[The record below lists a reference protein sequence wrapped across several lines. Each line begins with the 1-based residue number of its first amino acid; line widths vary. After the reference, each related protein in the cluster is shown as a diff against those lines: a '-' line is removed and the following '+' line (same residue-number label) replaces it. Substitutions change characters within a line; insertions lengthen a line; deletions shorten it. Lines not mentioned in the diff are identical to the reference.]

1 MQILYAAIILGGA
14 GLVCGLLL
22 ALAAKYLS
30 VEVDER
36 IEKITELLP
45 GANCGGCGYA
55 GCSAYAAAVFA
66 GEAAPDCCSAG
77 GATVVEGIAEIMGIS
92 ASARQQMVAT
102 VLCQGTYNAAVLRYE
117 YEGIDDCYAAARL
130 GGGQKACAYAC
141 LGLGSCV
148 KACPFGAIAVEN
160 GVARVDK
167 EKCTGCGACVKA
179 CPKSVIA
186 LIPEDVKYYVG
197 CSSKNKGAAM
207 KDKCTVGCIG
217 CRICEKNC
225 PSQAISV
232 NDNLAVIDYAKCTG
246 CGVCAEKCPK
256 KIIVER
262 V

>member
-22 ALAAKYLS
+22 AVAAKYLA

-36 IEKITELLP
+36 AEAITELLP

-55 GCSAYAAAVFA
+55 GCAAYAAAVVA

-77 GATVVEGIAEIMGIS
+77 GASVVKGIAEIMGVEANIKEP
-92 ASARQQMVAT
+92 MVAT
-102 VLCQGTYNAAVLRYE
+102 VLCNGTANAAVLRYE
-117 YEGIDDCYAAARL
+117 YEGVLDCVAAARL

-141 LGLGSCV
+141 LGFGNCV
-148 KACPFGAIAVEN
+148 KACPFGAITVEN
-160 GVARVDK
+160 GVAKVDK

-186 LIPEDVKYYVG
+186 LIPANNKYYVG
-197 CSSKNKGAAM
+197 CSSKDKGAAM
-207 KDKCTVGCIG
+207 KDKCSAGCIG

-225 PSQAISV
+225 PSEAIAV
-232 NDNLAVIDYAKCTG
+232 KDNLAVIDYAKCTS
-246 CGVCAEKCPK
+246 CGICAEKCPK
-256 KIIVER
+256 KIIIER